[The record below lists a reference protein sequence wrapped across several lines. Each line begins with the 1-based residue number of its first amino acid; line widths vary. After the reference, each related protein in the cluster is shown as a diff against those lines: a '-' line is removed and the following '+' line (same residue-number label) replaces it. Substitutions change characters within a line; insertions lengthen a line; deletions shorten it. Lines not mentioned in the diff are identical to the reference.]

1 VGRLVLT
8 RKETQGLRFTIK
20 PEDVAE
26 LGDLI
31 RDGITITIIDLDRS
45 TAKIAIEAPD
55 CVLIMREEVVLP
67 E

>member
-1 VGRLVLT
+1 MGRLVLT
-8 RKETQGLRFTIK
+8 RKEAQGLRFTIK
-20 PEDVAE
+20 PEHVTE

-67 E
+67 T